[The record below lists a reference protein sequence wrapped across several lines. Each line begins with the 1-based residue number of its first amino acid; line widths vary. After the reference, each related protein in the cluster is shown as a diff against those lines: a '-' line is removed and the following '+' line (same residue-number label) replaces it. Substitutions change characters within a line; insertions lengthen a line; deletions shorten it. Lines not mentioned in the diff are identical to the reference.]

1 MTSPVVAYP
10 GALSAAGVA
19 KETAFGVLPGT
30 YAPIFAPVT
39 ESSIDPDP
47 GIFYPEVMTGL
58 RDLDIYALQGQIKI
72 AGSLAGPLYPT
83 SGAPMLLG
91 AIGTDT
97 GVGGANPGGTQK
109 VGTVTA
115 VAVGATSLTYV
126 LVSGAAPAIGDYF
139 SLGVVGGTYGSAGA
153 IAGNQVVVLTNVS
166 GGGPYTLTVA
176 ALQFKVATTGN
187 GGAGLNACSV
197 IAPFTHALTYSN
209 TLPSFT
215 VEKNTGGH
223 QSIQYLGSKVN
234 KLNLKCSATNEAV
247 TYQADYMC
255 QGYDVLDSPTAII
268 LDQSP
273 PWVFAEASLN
283 VFGDSSVVNMSTFE
297 ANFDNGIK
305 DVWTLNGTHELQFL
319 VPASFKASGTMTAVW
334 TSFDD
339 ADWGYFNKA
348 LSATQG
354 VLTASFTHPS
364 NNKESLVLSFPQ
376 VNFTKYK
383 DDLKTKDVVMSNL
396 TWEASYQ
403 FSSSTRFT
411 AYLTNTVNTGY

>member
-1 MTSPVVAYP
+1 
-10 GALSAAGVA
+10 
-19 KETAFGVLPGT
+19 
-30 YAPIFAPVT
+30 
-39 ESSIDPDP
+39 
-47 GIFYPEVMTGL
+47 
-58 RDLDIYALQGQIKI
+58 
-72 AGSLAGPLYPT
+72 
-83 SGAPMLLG
+83 
-91 AIGTDT
+91 
-97 GVGGANPGGTQK
+97 
-109 VGTVTA
+109 
-115 VAVGATSLTYV
+115 
-126 LVSGAAPAIGDYF
+126 
-139 SLGVVGGTYGSAGA
+139 
-153 IAGNQVVVLTNVS
+153 
-166 GGGPYTLTVA
+166 
-176 ALQFKVATTGN
+176 
-187 GGAGLNACSV
+187 
-197 IAPFTHALTYSN
+197 
-209 TLPSFT
+209 
-215 VEKNTGGH
+215 
-223 QSIQYLGSKVN
+223 
-234 KLNLKCSATNEAV
+234 
-247 TYQADYMC
+247 
-255 QGYDVLDSPTAII
+255 VLDSPTAII

-283 VFGDSSVVNMSTFE
+283 VFGDSSVVNMSTFK